1 MKKCRSCCGKG
12 RVYYEEDGRNVRD
25 VCYHCGTTGF
35 VDEDVDFHDRLKDV
49 AHSLAY
55 WSVSA
60 YKKARNEWDGEG
72 EDFAFC
78 AAENQMTERDYF
90 TVLVWDK
97 ESEFMEK
104 LLEMSLSDQEFLI
117 AWNEY
122 EEEFPPFAKN
132 NVIPI
137 FQKKQ
142 AIIDSMDDIPF

>member
-1 MKKCRSCCGKG
+1 MPTCRSCCGTG

-25 VCYHCGTTGF
+25 VCYHCCNTGY
-35 VDEDVDFHDRLKDV
+35 VDEDLDFHDRLKEV

-55 WSVSA
+55 YRVLD
-60 YKKARNEWDGEG
+60 YKRARNNSDHYE

-90 TVLVWDK
+90 TVLVWDE
-97 ESEFMEK
+97 ESEIMKK
-104 LLEMSLSDQEFLI
+104 LLDMSLADQELLI

-122 EEEFPPFAKN
+122 KELPPFKKN

-137 FQKKQ
+137 RPIPQ
-142 AIIDSMDDIPF
+142 DHLDDIPF